1 MKRYLVEREL
11 IQNNI
16 QVLQKKA
23 GSAVIWAVLKGNGYG
38 LGLLPMAE
46 TCRAAGLDHFAVT
59 EIAEARALREGGF
72 ETEPILML
80 QPTADADEI
89 TALLPLHVIF
99 TISSTEDA
107 SVLAGLAAQAGV
119 TAEAHIKIDTGM
131 GRYGFLPEE
140 MEKITPVYH
149 YMDTIHVTGIYT
161 HLHSAFCD
169 KKATKAQIESF
180 GRVLAALREAGIEPG
195 MAHILNSSGVL
206 HFSGAAMDAVRVG
219 SALLGRVHGGH
230 GLKRVGYCETQV
242 EELKWL
248 EEDEMLDITAIT
260 QSSPGPLPVN
270 ASVIIG
276 YRMQGILGSL
286 AAVLGT
292 ILPPM
297 FVISL
302 ICVFYTEFRQNLY
315 IAAALQVMRAGVA
328 AVILDVTWNL
338 AKNVWNSHSVFYT
351 SLMVLSFCGA
361 YFFGVSAMI
370 IILICL
376 VIGITEAVLTSYK
389 KKGVTGN
396 ESFN

>member
-1 MKRYLVEREL
+1 M
-11 IQNNI
+11 
-16 QVLQKKA
+16 LQKKNLEQLWILFKSMFLL
-23 GSAVIWAVLKGNGYG
+23 SACTFG
-38 LGLLPMAE
+38 
-46 TCRAAGLDHFAVT
+46 
-59 EIAEARALREGGF
+59 GGF
-72 ETEPILML
+72 VIVSLM
-80 QPTADADEI
+80 
-89 TALLPLHVIF
+89 
-99 TISSTEDA
+99 
-107 SVLAGLAAQAGV
+107 
-119 TAEAHIKIDTGM
+119 
-131 GRYGFLPEE
+131 
-140 MEKITPVYH
+140 
-149 YMDTIHVTGIYT
+149 
-161 HLHSAFCD
+161 
-169 KKATKAQIESF
+169 KKKF
-180 GRVLAALREAGIEPG
+180 
-195 MAHILNSSGVL
+195 
-206 HFSGAAMDAVRVG
+206 
-219 SALLGRVHGGH
+219 
-230 GLKRVGYCETQV
+230 V

-276 YRMQGILGSL
+276 YRMQGIPGSL

-376 VIGITEAVLTSYK
+376 VIGITDAVLTSYK

>member
-1 MKRYLVEREL
+1 M
-11 IQNNI
+11 
-16 QVLQKKA
+16 LQKKNLEQLWILFKSMFLL
-23 GSAVIWAVLKGNGYG
+23 SACTFG
-38 LGLLPMAE
+38 
-46 TCRAAGLDHFAVT
+46 
-59 EIAEARALREGGF
+59 GGF
-72 ETEPILML
+72 VIVSLM
-80 QPTADADEI
+80 
-89 TALLPLHVIF
+89 
-99 TISSTEDA
+99 
-107 SVLAGLAAQAGV
+107 
-119 TAEAHIKIDTGM
+119 
-131 GRYGFLPEE
+131 
-140 MEKITPVYH
+140 
-149 YMDTIHVTGIYT
+149 
-161 HLHSAFCD
+161 
-169 KKATKAQIESF
+169 KKKF
-180 GRVLAALREAGIEPG
+180 
-195 MAHILNSSGVL
+195 
-206 HFSGAAMDAVRVG
+206 
-219 SALLGRVHGGH
+219 
-230 GLKRVGYCETQV
+230 V

-276 YRMQGILGSL
+276 YRMQGIPGSL

-328 AVILDVTWNL
+328 AAILDVTWNL

-351 SLMVLSFCGA
+351 SLMALSFCGA

>member
-1 MKRYLVEREL
+1 M
-11 IQNNI
+11 
-16 QVLQKKA
+16 LQKKNLEQLWILFKSMFLL
-23 GSAVIWAVLKGNGYG
+23 SACTFG
-38 LGLLPMAE
+38 
-46 TCRAAGLDHFAVT
+46 
-59 EIAEARALREGGF
+59 GGF
-72 ETEPILML
+72 VIVSLM
-80 QPTADADEI
+80 
-89 TALLPLHVIF
+89 
-99 TISSTEDA
+99 
-107 SVLAGLAAQAGV
+107 
-119 TAEAHIKIDTGM
+119 
-131 GRYGFLPEE
+131 
-140 MEKITPVYH
+140 
-149 YMDTIHVTGIYT
+149 
-161 HLHSAFCD
+161 
-169 KKATKAQIESF
+169 KKKF
-180 GRVLAALREAGIEPG
+180 
-195 MAHILNSSGVL
+195 
-206 HFSGAAMDAVRVG
+206 
-219 SALLGRVHGGH
+219 
-230 GLKRVGYCETQV
+230 V

-276 YRMQGILGSL
+276 YRMQDIPGSL

-351 SLMVLSFCGA
+351 SLMALSFCGA

>member
-1 MKRYLVEREL
+1 M
-11 IQNNI
+11 
-16 QVLQKKA
+16 LQKKNLEQLWILFKSMFLL
-23 GSAVIWAVLKGNGYG
+23 SACSFG
-38 LGLLPMAE
+38 
-46 TCRAAGLDHFAVT
+46 
-59 EIAEARALREGGF
+59 GGF
-72 ETEPILML
+72 VIVSLMKKKF
-80 QPTADADEI
+80 
-89 TALLPLHVIF
+89 V
-99 TISSTEDA
+99 ED
-107 SVLAGLAAQAGV
+107 
-119 TAEAHIKIDTGM
+119 
-131 GRYGFLPEE
+131 
-140 MEKITPVYH
+140 
-149 YMDTIHVTGIYT
+149 
-161 HLHSAFCD
+161 
-169 KKATKAQIESF
+169 
-180 GRVLAALREAGIEPG
+180 
-195 MAHILNSSGVL
+195 
-206 HFSGAAMDAVRVG
+206 
-219 SALLGRVHGGH
+219 
-230 GLKRVGYCETQV
+230 
-242 EELKWL
+242 LKWL

>member
-1 MKRYLVEREL
+1 M
-11 IQNNI
+11 
-16 QVLQKKA
+16 LQKKNLDQLWILFKSMFLL
-23 GSAVIWAVLKGNGYG
+23 SACTFG
-38 LGLLPMAE
+38 
-46 TCRAAGLDHFAVT
+46 
-59 EIAEARALREGGF
+59 GGF
-72 ETEPILML
+72 VIVSLM
-80 QPTADADEI
+80 
-89 TALLPLHVIF
+89 
-99 TISSTEDA
+99 
-107 SVLAGLAAQAGV
+107 
-119 TAEAHIKIDTGM
+119 
-131 GRYGFLPEE
+131 
-140 MEKITPVYH
+140 
-149 YMDTIHVTGIYT
+149 
-161 HLHSAFCD
+161 
-169 KKATKAQIESF
+169 KKKF
-180 GRVLAALREAGIEPG
+180 
-195 MAHILNSSGVL
+195 
-206 HFSGAAMDAVRVG
+206 
-219 SALLGRVHGGH
+219 
-230 GLKRVGYCETQV
+230 V

-276 YRMQGILGSL
+276 YRMQGIPGSL

-376 VIGITEAVLTSYK
+376 VIGITEAFLTSYK

>member
-1 MKRYLVEREL
+1 M
-11 IQNNI
+11 
-16 QVLQKKA
+16 LQKKNLEQLWILFKSMFLL
-23 GSAVIWAVLKGNGYG
+23 SACTFG
-38 LGLLPMAE
+38 
-46 TCRAAGLDHFAVT
+46 
-59 EIAEARALREGGF
+59 GGF
-72 ETEPILML
+72 VIVSLM
-80 QPTADADEI
+80 
-89 TALLPLHVIF
+89 
-99 TISSTEDA
+99 
-107 SVLAGLAAQAGV
+107 
-119 TAEAHIKIDTGM
+119 
-131 GRYGFLPEE
+131 
-140 MEKITPVYH
+140 
-149 YMDTIHVTGIYT
+149 
-161 HLHSAFCD
+161 
-169 KKATKAQIESF
+169 KKKF
-180 GRVLAALREAGIEPG
+180 
-195 MAHILNSSGVL
+195 
-206 HFSGAAMDAVRVG
+206 
-219 SALLGRVHGGH
+219 
-230 GLKRVGYCETQV
+230 V

-276 YRMQGILGSL
+276 YRMQGIPGSL

-338 AKNVWNSHSVFYT
+338 AKNAWNSHSVFYT

>member
-1 MKRYLVEREL
+1 M
-11 IQNNI
+11 
-16 QVLQKKA
+16 LQKKNLEQLWILFKSMFLL
-23 GSAVIWAVLKGNGYG
+23 SACTFG
-38 LGLLPMAE
+38 
-46 TCRAAGLDHFAVT
+46 
-59 EIAEARALREGGF
+59 GGF
-72 ETEPILML
+72 VIVSLM
-80 QPTADADEI
+80 
-89 TALLPLHVIF
+89 
-99 TISSTEDA
+99 
-107 SVLAGLAAQAGV
+107 
-119 TAEAHIKIDTGM
+119 
-131 GRYGFLPEE
+131 
-140 MEKITPVYH
+140 
-149 YMDTIHVTGIYT
+149 
-161 HLHSAFCD
+161 
-169 KKATKAQIESF
+169 KKKF
-180 GRVLAALREAGIEPG
+180 
-195 MAHILNSSGVL
+195 
-206 HFSGAAMDAVRVG
+206 
-219 SALLGRVHGGH
+219 
-230 GLKRVGYCETQV
+230 V

-248 EEDEMLDITAIT
+248 EEDEMLDITTIT

-276 YRMQGILGSL
+276 YRMQGIPGSL

-351 SLMVLSFCGA
+351 SLMALSFCGA